1 MAQVPLNHFV
11 RASAQLK
18 TTYTQVYSA
27 PPSTASI
34 MLTILA
40 TNTTSTPQTVTVG
53 VSGIGDPTQLL
64 VPTQPYYD
72 LVKTFAVPGN
82 DVTNL
87 EVGKIVLQNYDGLY
101 AYAGNNSAI
110 NLTCSILETLNTT
123 S

>member
-40 TNTTSTPQTVTVG
+40 TNTTS
-53 VSGIGDPTQLL
+53 GIGDPTQLL

-87 EVGKIVLQNYDGLY
+87 AVGKIVLQNYDGLY

>member
-1 MAQVPLNHFV
+1 
-11 RASAQLK
+11 
-18 TTYTQVYSA
+18 
-27 PPSTASI
+27 

-53 VSGIGDPTQLL
+53 ISGNGDPTQLL

-87 EVGKIVLQNYDGLY
+87 AVGKIVLQNYDGLY
-101 AYAGNNSAI
+101 AYAGNNSSI